1 MTYLRFLIN
10 KDYKAVLTQAQ
21 FNMLVQ
27 NDENR
32 LSQAEQAA
40 EMNFLEYLD
49 QHYEIE
55 KLFWV
60 GKSIREYN
68 SGVTYPANSFFK
80 TDDGIFKT
88 LTAINGCKKPTLTI
102 YWEQLTDSST
112 VENIDKKPKYSQ
124 LQTYGTGDVVKF
136 STEYWVC
143 KVPNGYDLDNIQIPG
158 TTVWQEVGTTAWEP
172 NMTWELNDVCSYDG
186 NFYIKSKESE
196 DTAEVLTPVDDDS
209 WSQIGDYSSDYNY
222 SLNQHDYVVSDGH
235 VFEPLLNPNADK
247 VDVGTNIVA
256 DDPRN
261 LNVIAH
267 MVRIST
273 YYLHQMV
280 SPTNI
285 SESRRLAYEDSM
297 AWLSNAA
304 RFKINPKI
312 MRKQEH
318 PSGDSVVD
326 FAVDTYQRQFDPYDD
341 MWLI

>member
-27 NDENR
+27 GDENR

-40 EMNFLEYLD
+40 EMNFIEYLD

-88 LTAINGCKKPTLTI
+88 LTPINGCKKPTLTT
-102 YWEQLTDSST
+102 YWTQVTDTSAID
-112 VENIDKKPKYSQ
+112 NIEKKPKYSQ
-124 LQTYGTGDVVKF
+124 LQTYGLGDVVKF

-143 KVPNGYDLDNIQIPG
+143 KEPNGYDLGNIQIPG
-158 TTVWQEVGTTAWEP
+158 TTVWKEVETTAWEP
-172 NMTWELNDVCSYDG
+172 NMTWELNQVCSYDN
-186 NFYIKSKESE
+186 NFYTKTKESE
-196 DTAEVLTPVDDDS
+196 ETAEVLTPAEDDA
-209 WSQIGDYSSDYNY
+209 WALIGDYSSDYNY
-222 SLNQHDYVVSDGH
+222 SLNQYDYVVSDGH
-235 VFEPLLNPNADK
+235 VFEPQLNPNADK
-247 VDVGTNIVA
+247 VEVGTNIVA

-261 LNVIAH
+261 LNVITH

-297 AWLSNAA
+297 LWLSNAA

-318 PSGDSVVD
+318 PSGESVVD